1 MKIKNKVLAAML
13 SKMGVEVKA
22 ELVIDDANGTTL
34 TFPDISDINELAIG
48 VATDAADGTYVI
60 ADGDNS
66 ITIVVLSGLIESIE
80 VVEPSVDAEVEPD
93 AEVLAVL
100 EAVVAANVEQKSQ
113 IVALQNELKALKV
126 SLKHEDGKAPA
137 AAAGKAQP
145 KFKVVG

>member
-1 MKIKNKVLAAML
+1 MKITNKVLATML
-13 SKMGVEVKA
+13 TRLGYAVKA

-34 TFPDISDINELAIG
+34 TFPDISDINELAVG
-48 VATDAADGTYVI
+48 VATDAPDGTYVI

-66 ITIVVLSGLIESIE
+66 ITIVVLSGIIESIE
-80 VVEPSVDAEVEPD
+80 IVEPTVDAAVEPD

-100 EAVVAANVEQKSQ
+100 EAVIDANVEQKTQ

-126 SLKHEDGKAPA
+126 SLKHDDGKAPA

-145 KFKVVG
+145 SFKIVG